1 LQATLYNNLC
11 PFYLIY
17 DCKKMTLNNLLAGN
31 ATGTKVTQKPSG
43 AYLAPAK
50 TVVLN
55 KGWELVAVTGASGA
69 DHALYLKR
77 AKLKVSSE

>member
-11 PFYLIY
+11 SFYLIY
-17 DCKKMTLNNLLAGN
+17 DCKKITLNNLLADN
-31 ATGTKVTQKPSG
+31 ATGTKVAQEPSG
-43 AYLAPAK
+43 AYLDPAK

-55 KGWELVAVTGASGA
+55 MGWELVAVTGASGA